1 MKTRVLIRGLAVCAV
16 VWLAVVAAQRIF
28 GGMKPS
34 AEKLSALIEES
45 QFDDW
50 SQEESA
56 PDAGEARRREETLR
70 EVAATVNQLDFK
82 EREKIRERGSDRS
95 FFRKLSKPEKIL
107 FFDLTYA
114 ESISR
119 MMEALDGLPPEERK
133 KFVSD
138 ALDELDGGMARED
151 MERLQ
156 ELGDDLLEKAARE
169 GFQVYLQEASAETK
183 MDMAPLMEAMNEVMQ
198 GLRGSEWERQR

>member
-34 AEKLSALIEES
+34 AEKLGALIEES
-45 QFDDW
+45 QFADW
-50 SQEESA
+50 GEEEVV
-56 PDAGEARRREETLR
+56 PDAAEARRREEKLR
-70 EVAATVNQLDFK
+70 EVAAMVNQLDFR
-82 EREKIRERGSDRS
+82 ERERIREKQSDRQ
-95 FFRKLSKPEKIL
+95 FFRKLSKPEKLL

-119 MMEALDGLPPEERK
+119 MMEALDGLRAEERQE
-133 KFVSD
+133 FVTE
-138 ALDELDGGMARED
+138 ALEELQSGMARED
-151 MERLQ
+151 MARLE

-169 GFQVYLQEASAETK
+169 GFQVYLEKASAETK
-183 MDMAPLMEAMNEVMQ
+183 MDMAPLMEAMNEAMQ
-198 GLRGSEWERQR
+198 GLRRKEWEH